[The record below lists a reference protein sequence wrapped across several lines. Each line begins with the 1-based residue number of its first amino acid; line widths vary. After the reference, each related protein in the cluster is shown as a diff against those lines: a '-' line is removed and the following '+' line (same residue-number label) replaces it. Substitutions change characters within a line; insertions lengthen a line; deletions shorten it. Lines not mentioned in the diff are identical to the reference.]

1 MGMSRRAKKR
11 EMQKNIIAGIIV
23 AVFAL
28 AVFSINS
35 VGKFIAEKV
44 ISPVMNLGKSEH
56 ASTDRLSSDGL
67 TFYCVS
73 VLCCD
78 SAKDAEENKSG
89 VTENGGSGYVFVS
102 DGGFYVLYSCF
113 ENKDAAQ
120 KQCDELKEKY
130 PEAAVTEIKVPS
142 LEIKVTGSSEQITA
156 VKDVFLSL
164 SGAAKTMLSA
174 AGSFEDG
181 ALTKLQVCGN
191 ISKVSADVQAA
202 KTKLDG
208 IESKNSTVMALK
220 DACLCLE
227 TLLKES
233 PESSDGAFLQK
244 LRYVSSAFVCEY
256 VVFCTE
262 LG

>member
-11 EMQKNIIAGIIV
+11 EMQKNIIAVIIV

-35 VGKFIAEKV
+35 IGKFIAQKV
-44 ISPVMNLGKSEH
+44 ISPVMSLGKSES
-56 ASTDRLSSDGL
+56 ASTDRLSADGL
-67 TFYCVS
+67 TFYAVS

-78 SAKDAEENKSG
+78 SAKDAEDNKAG
-89 VTENGGSGYVFVS
+89 VTENGGSGYVFVF
-102 DGGFYVLYSCF
+102 DGGFYVLYSCL

-130 PEAAVTEIKVPS
+130 PEAAVTEIKLPS
-142 LEIKVTGSSEQITA
+142 LEIKVTGNSEQISA
-156 VKDVFLSL
+156 IKDVFSSL
-164 SGAAKTMLSA
+164 SAAAKTMLSA
-174 AGSFEDG
+174 AGGFESG

-191 ISKVSADVQAA
+191 ISKVSADTAAA
-202 KTKLDG
+202 KAKLDTV
-208 IESKNSTVMALK
+208 ESKNSTVIALK

-227 TLLKES
+227 ALLKEA
-233 PESSDGAFLQK
+233 PESSDSAFLQK